1 MSCGRFRIATAF
13 ARDSARER
21 RDDLRATLRLVA
33 TSNPDEIYAAIRGL
47 PVAERLKL
55 VERVVH
61 DIAHAQATP
70 SPKRD
75 PKAIIGS
82 LSDMADVLE
91 EVTEAAMVARE
102 RDPLRLPNG

>member
-1 MSCGRFRIATAF
+1 M
-13 ARDSARER
+13 
-21 RDDLRATLRLVA
+21 
-33 TSNPDEIYAAIRGL
+33 

-61 DIAHAQATP
+61 DIAEGQAP
-70 SPKRD
+70 PPRKRD
-75 PKAIIGS
+75 PKAIIGA

-91 EVTEAAMVARE
+91 EVTEAAMVSRE